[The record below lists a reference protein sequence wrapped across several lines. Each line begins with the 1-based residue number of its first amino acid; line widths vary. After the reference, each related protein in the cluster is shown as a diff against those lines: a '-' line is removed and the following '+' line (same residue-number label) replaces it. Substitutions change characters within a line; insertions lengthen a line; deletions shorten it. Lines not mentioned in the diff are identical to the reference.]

1 ACIYGNITKIDTTG
15 ASEKTAK
22 QDKLPVIGV
31 EASRKMAENDLT
43 QMEKYKSLI
52 IQVGKAKQMEPAVIA
67 AIISRETRANP
78 ALLSKDGYDYP
89 TGKGFGLMQVDKRYH
104 RIVGTLDSEQHLI
117 QATQI
122 LIDFIHAAKKKFPGW
137 TQEQCF
143 KGGIAGYNCGKME
156 KVTSYQNV
164 DSETKNDDY
173 SNDVVARAQWFNT
186 KGY

>member
-1 ACIYGNITKIDTTG
+1 MACIYGNIMKIDTTG
-15 ASEKTAK
+15 ASENTAK
-22 QDKLPVIGV
+22 PDNLPVTGV
-31 EASRKMAENDLT
+31 EASRKMAENDLAH
-43 QMEKYKSLI
+43 MEKYKSLI
-52 IQVGKAKQMEPAVIA
+52 IKVGKAKKMEPSVIA

-78 ALLSKDGYDYP
+78 AFLSKDGFERE
-89 TGKGFGLMQVDKRYH
+89 GNGFGLMQVDKRYH
-104 RIVGTLDSEQHLI
+104 DHKGTLDSEEHLL

-156 KVTSYQNV
+156 KVKSYQNV
-164 DSETKNDDY
+164 DRETTRHDY
-173 SNDVVARAQWFNT
+173 SNDVVARAQLFNT